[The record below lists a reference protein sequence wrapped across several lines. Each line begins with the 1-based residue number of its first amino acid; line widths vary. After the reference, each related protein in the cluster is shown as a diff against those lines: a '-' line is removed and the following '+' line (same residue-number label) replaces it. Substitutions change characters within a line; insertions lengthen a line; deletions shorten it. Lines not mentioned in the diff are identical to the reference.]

1 MSRSEFERRVGHMRT
16 VLETARFFY
25 DPDPTHN
32 EPEQLAMN
40 DEYLN
45 LCVEF
50 DAAVA
55 YMRSIVF

>member
-25 DPDPTHN
+25 DPTHD

-40 DEYLN
+40 EEYLN

-55 YMRSIVF
+55 YMQSIVF

>member
-1 MSRSEFERRVGHMRT
+1 MSRNEFERRVGHMRT

-25 DPDPTHN
+25 DPDHD
-32 EPEQLAMN
+32 EPEQLVMN
-40 DEYLN
+40 QEYLN

-55 YMRSIVF
+55 YMKSIVF